1 MEHSGKLKI
10 VDELDPSQN
19 TLDVEGLTKFLS
31 EFDHTFMDRSKPK
44 RPDYFVID
52 NFARYFKLDD
62 DNLLGVKQEVKK
74 ISDVACA
81 DKIVA

>member
-1 MEHSGKLKI
+1 MESAGKLKT
-10 VDELDPSQN
+10 VNELDPQN
-19 TLDVEGLTKFLS
+19 NRIDSENLAKFLS
-31 EFDHTFMDRSKPK
+31 DFDHTFMDRSKPK

-81 DKIVA
+81 D

>member
-1 MEHSGKLKI
+1 M
-10 VDELDPSQN
+10 
-19 TLDVEGLTKFLS
+19 S

-81 DKIVA
+81 D

>member
-1 MEHSGKLKI
+1 MIINALLPGTNRIEKKKVAS
-10 VDELDPSQN
+10 
-19 TLDVEGLTKFLS
+19 FLS
-31 EFDHTFMDRSKPK
+31 QFDHTYMDRSKPK

-81 DKIVA
+81 D

>member
-1 MEHSGKLKI
+1 
-10 VDELDPSQN
+10 
-19 TLDVEGLTKFLS
+19 
-31 EFDHTFMDRSKPK
+31 MDRSKPK

-81 DKIVA
+81 D